1 MTIINVDIPEMVP
14 FESRVNHRGYD
25 IPYSPLND
33 GSTPGDPHCFICLK
47 LVNPHKAHLIH
58 RSHGETALPYGARY
72 IDPEGTNPGGDPMG
86 DGDGF
91 GGLGFPFI
99 GPECRKKI
107 PADAIYPPNFLGV
120 ILAHSE
126 IGCQYYGTE
135 NPQSK
140 IKCPFC
146 S

>member
-14 FESRVNHRGYD
+14 FEARVNHRGYD

-86 DGDGF
+86 MGMDLVA
-91 GGLGFPFI
+91 LGFHLSAPSA
-99 GPECRKKI
+99 EKKFPLMLSTHQI
-107 PADAIYPPNFLGV
+107 SWG
-120 ILAHSE
+120 
-126 IGCQYYGTE
+126 
-135 NPQSK
+135 
-140 IKCPFC
+140 
-146 S
+146 